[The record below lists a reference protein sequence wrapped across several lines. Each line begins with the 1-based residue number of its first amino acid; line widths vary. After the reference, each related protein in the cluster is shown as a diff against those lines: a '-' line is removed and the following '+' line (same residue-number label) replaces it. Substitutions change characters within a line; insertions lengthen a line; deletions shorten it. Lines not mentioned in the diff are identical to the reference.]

1 MEEWPLVVSEQKFMA
16 RICDKDILACPI
28 CHHLINLS
36 NKQGIYPDAWMSAI
50 VTQISKG
57 GDQTNVGNYRPI
69 SILPTVS
76 KVAEK
81 WVAKQLG

>member
-1 MEEWPLVVSEQKFMA
+1 MVSEQKFMA

-50 VTQISKG
+50 VT
-57 GDQTNVGNYRPI
+57 DF
-69 SILPTVS
+69 
-76 KVAEK
+76 
-81 WVAKQLG
+81 